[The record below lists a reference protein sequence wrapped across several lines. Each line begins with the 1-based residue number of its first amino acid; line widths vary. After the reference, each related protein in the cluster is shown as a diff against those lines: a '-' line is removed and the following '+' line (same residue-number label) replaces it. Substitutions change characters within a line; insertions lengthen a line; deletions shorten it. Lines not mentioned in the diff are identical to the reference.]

1 MIRTYVHGLASATT
15 VGILSVLAACSSTS
29 GGAAGATDGGGAAQD
44 DASTAAHDS
53 GGTTP
58 ADSGSQHL
66 DSGTA
71 QEAAVSGSTLTIK
84 IPSNFTGTTR
94 QLLVV
99 TEAALPPMGPPAGIL
114 YQGMNP
120 QLTAGQK
127 VNVTLD
133 TSSTT
138 GDYYVLV
145 ALYMQ
150 GGGMFSPKAGID
162 YQVATT
168 MKVHFDGSAHDLGEL
183 DLALAQ

>member
-44 DASTAAHDS
+44 DASTAGHDS
-53 GGTTP
+53 GATP

-66 DSGTA
+66 DSGTS
-71 QEAAVSGSTLTIK
+71 QDAASGSTLTIK
-84 IPSNFTGTTR
+84 IPSSFTGTTR

-114 YQGMNP
+114 YQAMTP

-133 TSSTT
+133 TSGTT